1 MNSALN
7 QKSDI
12 KNAVLG
18 SLSPDEFSMI
28 TPRLEKITM
37 PLGEYLYHPAE
48 RIQRIYFPET
58 SVVSIV
64 MVLENGETIESG
76 IIGKEGF
83 SGAGVLLSKELSPQE
98 ATIQL
103 AGSGWYMTIDDF
115 KKLFDE
121 NKAFRDAALG
131 YLYTF
136 VAQISQNA
144 ACLCHHAVNQRLARW
159 LLLFAD
165 RAEGEHLVLTQEFIA
180 QMLGVHRP
188 TVSKS
193 ANELQKKGFI
203 SYNRGTVKILD
214 RAGLEKFSC
223 ECYKTISQL
232 IRGKVNTHLPG
243 KSMTA

>member
-1 MNSALN
+1 MTSASNIKSGIMNT
-7 QKSDI
+7 
-12 KNAVLG
+12 VLG
-18 SLSPDEFSMI
+18 SLPLDEFSLVKS
-28 TPRLEKITM
+28 RLEKIKM
-37 PLGEYLYHPAE
+37 SLGEYLYHPAE
-48 RIQRIYFPET
+48 KIERIYFPET
-58 SVVSIV
+58 SVISIV

-83 SGAGVLLSKELSPQE
+83 SGAAVLISRELSPQE
-98 ATIQL
+98 ATVQL
-103 AGSGWYMTIDDF
+103 SGEGYFMSINDF

-131 YLYTF
+131 YLYSF

-144 ACLCHHAVNQRLARW
+144 ACLCHHQVNQRLARW

-165 RAEGEHLVLTQEFIA
+165 RADSERLVLTQEFIA

-203 SYNRGTVKILD
+203 SYNRGTVNILD
-214 RAGLEKFSC
+214 RSGLEAFSC
-223 ECYKTISQL
+223 ECYRTISCL
-232 IRGKVNTHLPG
+232 IKGKVNERLPEKG
-243 KSMTA
+243 SPK